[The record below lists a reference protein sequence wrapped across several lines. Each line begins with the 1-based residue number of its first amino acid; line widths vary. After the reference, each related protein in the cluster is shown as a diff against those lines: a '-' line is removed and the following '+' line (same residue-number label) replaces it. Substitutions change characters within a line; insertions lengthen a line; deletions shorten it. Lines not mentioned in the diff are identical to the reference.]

1 MHTFYEKLLLN
12 ENLMKYEFNLLKQ
25 AFSNLDSID
34 VSCGRLV
41 VIELIY
47 VCTLFWNRWSRGSLD
62 SQ

>member
-47 VCTLFWNRWSRGSLD
+47 VCTLFWNRWSRESLD

>member
-1 MHTFYEKLLLN
+1 MHIFYEKLLLN

-47 VCTLFWNRWSRGSLD
+47 VCTLFWNRWSRESLD